1 MLQRA
6 VLSSYHPKRFIEDFF
21 IGRSAIVSLEKT
33 GRSARYLIN
42 QVQRVIFSIMKFENA
57 DGKWI
62 EVNFQNFERIIKDVE
77 GALTPVKLK
86 NDPTEYW
93 LKATQQEIVEAA
105 ADHP

>member
-1 MLQRA
+1 M
-6 VLSSYHPKRFIEDFF
+6 
-21 IGRSAIVSLEKT
+21 
-33 GRSARYLIN
+33 
-42 QVQRVIFSIMKFENA
+42 IFSIMKFENA

-62 EVNFQNFERIIKDVE
+62 EVNFQNFERIIKDAE

>member
-1 MLQRA
+1 
-6 VLSSYHPKRFIEDFF
+6 
-21 IGRSAIVSLEKT
+21 
-33 GRSARYLIN
+33 
-42 QVQRVIFSIMKFENA
+42 MKFENA
-57 DGKWI
+57 DGRWI

-77 GALTPVKLK
+77 GSLTPVKLK